1 MAESFPRAFVCG
13 HPVAHSRSPLIHG
26 HWLDKLGIV
35 GNYEAIDVAPE
46 GFADFLR
53 GIEAAGFGGGNVTIP
68 HKEAAF
74 ATVDEYDEASEL
86 IGAINTVWVEAGRLL
101 ATNTDWSGFSANLDE
116 AAPLWADG
124 RRAVVLGA
132 GGSARAI
139 LYALLQKGYRE
150 VRVVNRTLDRAG
162 ELADR
167 FGERVS
173 AHGWDAVPELLADC
187 DLLVNTTSL
196 GMAGRDDTPSYD
208 LAPLPAAAIV
218 TDIVYVPLQTP
229 LLVAARDRGV
239 KTVDGLGMLLHQAV
253 PGFARWFGQTPR
265 VTAELR
271 ALVVA
276 DMEHHR

>member
-1 MAESFPRAFVCG
+1 MAERFPKAFVCG
-13 HPVAHSRSPLIHG
+13 HPISHSRSPLIHG
-26 HWLDKLGIV
+26 HWLHALGIV
-35 GNYEAIDVAPE
+35 GSYEAIDILPE
-46 GFADFLR
+46 AFANFLR
-53 GIEAAGFGGGNVTIP
+53 GIEAAGFRGGNITIP

-74 ATVDEYDEASEL
+74 ATVDGHDEASEL
-86 IGAINTVWVEAGRLL
+86 IGAINTVWVEEGRLL

-116 AAPLWADG
+116 GAPEWADG

-139 LYALLQKGYRE
+139 LYALLRKGYRE
-150 VRVVNRTLDRAG
+150 VRVVNRTFDRAG

-173 AHGWDAVPELLADC
+173 AHGWDAVPELLTDC

-196 GMAGRDDTPSYD
+196 GMAGRDDTPPYD
-208 LAPLPAAAIV
+208 LAPLPTSAIV

-253 PGFARWFGQTPR
+253 PGFTRWFGQTPQ

-276 DMEHHR
+276 DMEGHR

>member
-1 MAESFPRAFVCG
+1 MAERFPKAFVCG
-13 HPVAHSRSPLIHG
+13 HPISHSRSPLIHG
-26 HWLDKLGIV
+26 HWLHTLGIV
-35 GNYEAIDVAPE
+35 GSYEAIDILPE
-46 GFADFLR
+46 AFANFLR
-53 GIEAAGFGGGNVTIP
+53 GIEAAGFRGGNITIP

-74 ATVDEYDEASEL
+74 ATVDGHDEASEL
-86 IGAINTVWVEAGRLL
+86 IGAINTVWVEEGRLL

-116 AAPLWADG
+116 GAPEWADG

-139 LYALLQKGYRE
+139 LYALLRKGYRE
-150 VRVVNRTLDRAG
+150 VRVVNRTFDRAG

-173 AHGWDAVPELLADC
+173 AHGWDAVPELLTDC

-196 GMAGRDDTPSYD
+196 GMAGRDDTLPYD
-208 LAPLPAAAIV
+208 LAPLPTSAIV

-253 PGFARWFGQTPR
+253 PGFTRWFGQTPK

-276 DMEHHR
+276 DMEGHR